1 VLERH
6 AFRAL
11 ARMFPDV
18 ERELRAATH
27 SMISHARQVTR
38 GATEHGTEGSR
49 DGSLHGTAS
58 ASAGARFPPLAEIGP
73 VKEESPDHQR
83 EKLRKVPTPCSPDA
97 DLPPLRPLR
106 APRTPSPRAAS
117 LGAPAPTPARCR

>member
-1 VLERH
+1 
-6 AFRAL
+6 
-11 ARMFPDV
+11 MFPDV

-58 ASAGARFPPLAEIGP
+58 ASAGARLPPLAEIGP

-83 EKLRKVPTPCSPDA
+83 EKLRKVP
-97 DLPPLRPLR
+97 PPFVL
-106 APRTPSPRAAS
+106 SGHAAS
-117 LGAPAPTPARCR
+117 LTRTDRTRRVPQPVLIGHAASLTPY

>member
-83 EKLRKVPTPCSPDA
+83 EKLRKVP
-97 DLPPLRPLR
+97 PPLRTKWTRRVPHPVLIGH
-106 APRTPSPRAAS
+106 AAS
-117 LGAPAPTPARCR
+117 LSPY